1 MLILLQTLFY
11 FICTLFTG
19 FLLIEGWL
27 SQAVWVKGCSKGI
40 LASVTEMESWAV
52 KKHRS
57 SEPQDY
63 WGFMGFYGFAFLFFL
78 LVLIF

>member
-19 FLLIEGWL
+19 FLLVEGWM
-27 SQAVWVKGCSKGI
+27 SQAVWAKGCDKGI
-40 LASVTEMESWAV
+40 FASVTDMESWAV

-57 SEPQDY
+57 SEPQEY
-63 WGFMGFYGFAFLFFL
+63 WVYMGLYAGVFLFFL
-78 LVLIF
+78 LVIIL